1 MNIKDFINAVK
12 EKKEV
17 GKKESTYWDC
27 FAYTV
32 AFPDTFDN
40 PIVREARGIVIGK
53 DPRGNYDC
61 ILRRPFEKF
70 FNLNEREETQYDLLK
85 NREIDYVM
93 EKVDGTMVCPFI
105 DPLTNEVVYGTK
117 RVDEDFHKHI
127 KYVLH
132 AHFPFVRAG
141 IDYILH
147 NTNWSPIF
155 EFHDPDYDPS
165 VIVVKYNRRR
175 VTLLA
180 MRDRE
185 TGEYASR
192 LDLESFAYMFGF
204 ELPGFFNEQD
214 LGTIVKSLKGAE
226 DREGVVVVFK
236 DGMRVKIKC
245 DWYVRRH
252 KVKELFNR
260 QHVMAQVIFG
270 VGDLSY
276 DDISPYIDEK
286 SQQEYNSLASRLKD
300 LIASVDNHV
309 RFMAAKYSDKKAYA
323 LAEPNKLFSNIVFKT
338 IGNVNADTF
347 ELIVGDL
354 IKHTN
359 KAIAFESWVKKAEE
373 CKCANTST

>member
-1 MNIKDFINAVK
+1 MIMNIQDFTDAVK
-12 EKKEV
+12 DMKEV
-17 GKKESTYWDC
+17 GKKESAYWDC
-27 FAYTV
+27 FAYNV

-53 DPRGNYDC
+53 DPHGNYDR

-117 RVDEDFHKHI
+117 RVDDDFHKHI

-132 AHFPFVRAG
+132 VHFPFVKDG
-141 IDYILH
+141 IDRILRTTH
-147 NTNWSPIF
+147 WSPIF

-180 MRDRE
+180 MRNRE
-185 TGEYASR
+185 TGEYAPHHV
-192 LDLESFAYMFGF
+192 LESYAYQFGF
-204 ELPGFFNEQD
+204 ELPGFFNERD
-214 LGTIVKSLKGAE
+214 LGIVVESLKDAK

-252 KVKELFNR
+252 KVNELFNR
-260 QHVMAQVIFG
+260 RHIMAQLIFECGDVSFDDIAPYIEESDRREFEDFSMELHKTIDKVIFWIKSTASHFETKK
-270 VGDLSY
+270 DFALSKFGKL
-276 DDISPYIDEK
+276 PFA
-286 SQQEYNSLASRLKD
+286 SL
-300 LIASVDNHV
+300 
-309 RFMAAKYSDKKAYA
+309 
-323 LAEPNKLFSNIVFKT
+323 VFK
-338 IGNVNADTF
+338 
-347 ELIVGDL
+347 LIEDDSLDPFVLVVDDL
-354 IKHTN
+354 KKNIN
-359 KAIAFESWVKKAEE
+359 KEINFDRWIERVK
-373 CKCANTST
+373 SLP